1 MSFFE
6 EVILGIRHYGD
17 AIKLVRRH
25 KMFPLLFV
33 SFLLFLVILIGCGM
47 AIYAGNN
54 ALIEWIMN
62 LGWVKQWNSFFEDAP
77 WVITI
82 FKFGINIATIFF
94 FISFY
99 KYVFLAVASPLYAY
113 ISEKGAEKYKGV
125 SYPFVM
131 AQFIKDIIRGI
142 RISIRNLF
150 RQLFLTLLLFI
161 LSFIPVIGLI
171 FSFLIIMLDA
181 YYYGFAMLDYC
192 CERDK
197 LTVSQSIRWIKNHR
211 GLALGN
217 GLVFYGSMILLP
229 IIGVIFIAPI
239 SAIAAMISYFQITE
253 AGE

>member
-1 MSFFE
+1 MSIVE
-6 EVILGIRHYGD
+6 ETFLAIRHYGD

-33 SFLLFLVILIGCGM
+33 SFFLFLLILAVCGFG
-47 AIYAGNN
+47 IYSGNN

-62 LGWVKQWNSFFEDAP
+62 LSWVQRWNSFFEDAP

-82 FKFGINIATIFF
+82 FKFGINIATFF
-94 FISFY
+94 LFISFY
-99 KYVFLAVASPLYAY
+99 KFVFLALASPLYAY

-125 SYPFVM
+125 TYPFVWS
-131 AQFIKDIIRGI
+131 QFIKDIIRGI

-150 RQLFLTLLLFI
+150 KQLLLTLLLFI
-161 LSFIPVIGLI
+161 LSFIPVIGFI
-171 FSFLIIMLDA
+171 FAFLILMLDA

-192 CERDK
+192 NERDK
-197 LTVSQSIRWIKNHR
+197 KTMRQSIDWIKSHR

-217 GLVFYGSMILLP
+217 GLIFYASMILLP
-229 IIGVIFIAPI
+229 VVGVIFIAPI

-253 AGE
+253 KST